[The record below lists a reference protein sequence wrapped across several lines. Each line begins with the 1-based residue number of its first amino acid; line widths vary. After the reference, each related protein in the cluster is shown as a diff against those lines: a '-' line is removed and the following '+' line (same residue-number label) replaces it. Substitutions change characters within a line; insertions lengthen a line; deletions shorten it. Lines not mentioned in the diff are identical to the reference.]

1 MIVKWKEEAVR
12 EFACS
17 IADLVRQ
24 WKVPKVEQDFKYA
37 VLSDELFS
45 LINDKIAMS
54 GFYVGSKKDYFW
66 EYNKQIIPNDEE
78 IWVKPVTYKNKTWFV
93 FFTSNEDINTRI
105 IEHVSDNQQL
115 IILFGRH

>member
-24 WKVPKVEQDFKYA
+24 WKIPKVEQDFKYA
-37 VLSDELFS
+37 LLSDELFS
-45 LINDKIAMS
+45 LINAKIATS
-54 GFYVGSKKDYFW
+54 GFYAGSKKDYFW
-66 EYNKQIIPNDEE
+66 ENKQIIPNDEE

-93 FFTSNEDINTRI
+93 FFTFDEAKNTRI
-105 IEHVSDNQQL
+105 IEQVSDNQQL
-115 IILFGRH
+115 INIFGRH